1 MGGFINLSV
10 SRGPCLDSP
19 HHGDTGMD
27 LTGTGDP
34 KGSCLGV
41 DNVEPDIVTSGGPPT
56 LLPLTIRGEAPPT
69 RKSTP
74 LAATLSSYNICLPE
88 HFNFLQG

>member
-1 MGGFINLSV
+1 M
-10 SRGPCLDSP
+10 SRGPCPDSP

-34 KGSCLGV
+34 KGSWLGA

-56 LLPLTIRGEAPPT
+56 LLPLTIRGGGTSKKNPSFLPIGPGNT
-69 RKSTP
+69 SIV
-74 LAATLSSYNICLPE
+74 TLVYM
-88 HFNFLQG
+88 Q